1 MLPFKQT
8 RLDENTVLRV
18 FSEGVD
24 DSELV
29 WHRDR
34 NDRLIE
40 VIEGEGWKLQ
50 IENDIP
56 RELTAGSR
64 FFVAAREYHRV
75 IKGRGDLRVRIFED
89 KDQNDDGKNDFEDV
103 KIARMKASGMSDA
116 EIKKK
121 HPELYENSD
130 AVNEADKMPAGYKA
144 KKGTKR
150 GDKLRSLT
158 KRYKNALKTPGK
170 KDDLAAIK
178 ARDNYEKSVASK
190 PGYKSR
196 KSKYSE
202 AAFAGEDLLREFV
215 RNAIILEKKKKK
227 KKKKKRKPAK
237 ISSKVDKALK
247 NKAKKHNAPVGALKA
262 VYRKGIGAFYTSGSR
277 PGQNPH
283 SWAMGRV
290 NSFLK
295 GGKARQVDAAQWNQ
309 VKKHRKK

>member
-89 KDQNDDGKNDFEDV
+89 KDQNDDGENDFEDV

-121 HPELYENSD
+121 HPELFENKKSNHD
-130 AVNEADKMPAGYKA
+130 PNYGAPEGSKRDKQLDQTKEDLKRAKKLRKDGKA
-144 KKGTKR
+144 KQAKELEQR
-150 GDKLRSLT
+150 AYR
-158 KRYKNALKTPGK
+158 R
-170 KDDLAAIK
+170 
-178 ARDNYEKSVASK
+178 RERMEKQEREK
-190 PGYKSR
+190 PGYKNKPR
-196 KSKYSE
+196 KDTKKESYVRMPEK
-202 AAFAGEDLLREFV
+202 LLRELI
-215 RNAIILEKKKKK
+215 RNVLLEKLSKKTKETLKKKAEKRGLTPSSVYAEFRKGLAAFNTSGSKKGMSAHQWAHARVNSATPSKPWAVVKKSKKKKK
-227 KKKKKRKPAK
+227 KKK
-237 ISSKVDKALK
+237 
-247 NKAKKHNAPVGALKA
+247 
-262 VYRKGIGAFYTSGSR
+262 
-277 PGQNPH
+277 
-283 SWAMGRV
+283 
-290 NSFLK
+290 
-295 GGKARQVDAAQWNQ
+295 
-309 VKKHRKK
+309 